1 MRAFSIP
8 GAGYYCSNF
17 QTVASVANESLEDF
31 DEQQPDNIR
40 IINEGTALFDEY
52 RARGLR
58 DAERNLFLATSH
70 YRRALDLM
78 VPSSCHWAHVTLYY
92 GAWFAAHS
100 LLGMFGCQILRQYII
115 EVERSTPGNQQLRR
129 HKIGNKQNQHNFV
142 RSGSHQRF
150 WEGFYA
156 TVPHISPFADPRF
169 AQTMAPIAGNEMWL
183 VEQRNRINYKVFDT
197 IDFRNS
203 FVTSFSSRSFPS
215 SLPGELNT
223 QYSVCE
229 GLLLISLSFASRFQ
243 LSTDALDSMGPKA
256 SFRDKVRRN
265 IYWPGAP
272 ELVSHTQGQ
281 QVFGI

>member
-1 MRAFSIP
+1 MTNIEH
-8 GAGYYCSNF
+8 AGCATLSATF
-17 QTVASVANESLEDF
+17 FWLPAT
-31 DEQQPDNIR
+31 I
-40 IINEGTALFDEY
+40 
-52 RARGLR
+52 
-58 DAERNLFLATSH
+58 AEHLTLWSQV
-70 YRRALDLM
+70 LG
-78 VPSSCHWAHVTLYY
+78 HWAHVTLYY

-156 TVPHISPFADPRF
+156 TVPHRSPFADPRF

-243 LSTDALDSMGPKA
+243 LSTDALDSMGPK
-256 SFRDKVRRN
+256 S
-265 IYWPGAP
+265 
-272 ELVSHTQGQ
+272 LVSRQGEAEYLLAWRTRTS
-281 QVFGI
+281 